1 LKVVDAP
8 LQSRLK
14 TGQQVR
20 VIIESSDISKMLIV
34 ANDKPLVT
42 SPRQG
47 AGFMAN
53 FRAPPG
59 SIVVAVQKPNSGNE
73 YAYVL
78 KYKVE

>member
-1 LKVVDAP
+1 
-8 LQSRLK
+8 
-14 TGQQVR
+14 VR
-20 VIIESSDISKMLIV
+20 VIIESSDIAKMLIV

-47 AGFMAN
+47 TGFMAN